1 MSGKLS
7 VIITSA
13 LLALCLILTGT
24 AVSAAAPVTARV
36 TIEASDG
43 VSVSISSGN
52 YKIGEPVDFSITTKG
67 DYLIR
72 GIGITT
78 EKGAV
83 DFSVTGSYRYRLIMP
98 SEDVNIKISAEDY
111 GIVSYG

>member
-43 VSVSISSGN
+43 GLGQHFVR
-52 YKIGEPVDFSITTKG
+52 E
-67 DYLIR
+67 L
-72 GIGITT
+72 
-78 EKGAV
+78 
-83 DFSVTGSYRYRLIMP
+83 
-98 SEDVNIKISAEDY
+98 
-111 GIVSYG
+111 

>member
-1 MSGKLS
+1 MKIGRKGSSVIMSGKLS

-52 YKIGEPVDFSITTKG
+52 YKIGEPVDFSVATKG
-67 DYLIR
+67 
-72 GIGITT
+72 ITSS
-78 EKGAV
+78 A
-83 DFSVTGSYRYRLIMP
+83 GS
-98 SEDVNIKISAEDY
+98 
-111 GIVSYG
+111 G

>member
-1 MSGKLS
+1 MKIGRKGSSVIMSGKLS

-52 YKIGEPVDFSITTKG
+52 YKIGEPVDFS
-67 DYLIR
+67 
-72 GIGITT
+72 
-78 EKGAV
+78 
-83 DFSVTGSYRYRLIMP
+83 
-98 SEDVNIKISAEDY
+98 
-111 GIVSYG
+111 